1 MRTCGVPPPAKPET
15 SRFPNKELPHR
26 VFDHAGLG
34 RALAVTRPSMLPSVY
49 MTTSAPRLFQA
60 FAAQWLAYALP
71 YRRFACTLTSAD
83 ARLGADADRYSFI
96 AVDLHHLLP
105 AGFDRRTKCL
115 DLCSVPLNL
124 EAGRAW

>member
-1 MRTCGVPPPAKPET
+1 MAPRFSDADPRCPTAGQTRDLPVPEQGT
-15 SRFPNKELPHR
+15 STHAR

-34 RALAVTRPSMLPSVY
+34 RALAMTRPPMLPSVY

-60 FAAQWLAYALP
+60 FAAQWLAYVLP

-105 AGFDRRTKCL
+105 AGFDRRTMYHVF
-115 DLCSVPLNL
+115 S
-124 EAGRAW
+124 